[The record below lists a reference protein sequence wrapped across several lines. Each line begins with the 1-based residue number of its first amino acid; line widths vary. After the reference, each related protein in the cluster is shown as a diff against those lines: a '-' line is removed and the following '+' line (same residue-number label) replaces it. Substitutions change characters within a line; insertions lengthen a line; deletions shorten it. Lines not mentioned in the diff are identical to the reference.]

1 MRQETALVQD
11 EYKEIDN
18 GNQAK
23 LRDVTLGA
31 ESQRALAETQAAI
44 AIAMRRPRTEA
55 QAQANLERTLE
66 RKSFCE
72 KAIYIFPR
80 GGENVVGPS
89 INLAREIARL
99 WGNIQCGYKIVHD
112 EGDDRTIE
120 GFAWDLETNSKIIE
134 QITFKKIREKK
145 DFKTGR
151 LIAQGVSE
159 RDLREITAKHGAL
172 AVRNCILQLIP
183 RDIVDDAVEK
193 SQEIIAKN
201 IEKEDI
207 KKVRVKTLNAFEEM
221 GVMRESLEE
230 YLGHSI
236 DKATLKEVVELR
248 GIYKS
253 INDGVSKK
261 EEYFGKTKKDA
272 ATTPKEN
279 LNQIGMQ
286 DLIGDTVV

>member
-1 MRQETALVQD
+1 MRNETALAHN
-11 EYKEIDN
+11 EYNELEN
-18 GNQAK
+18 TNQPK
-23 LRDVTLGA
+23 NRDITLGA

-120 GFAWDLETNSKIIE
+120 GFAWDLETNSKITE

-151 LIAQGVSE
+151 LMAQGVSE

-183 RDIVDDAVEK
+183 RDIVDDAVDK

-207 KKVRVKTLNAFEEM
+207 KKVRVKTLNAFEEI
-221 GVMRESLEE
+221 GVMKDSLEE

-236 DKATLKEVVELR
+236 DKATSKEVAELR

-261 EEYFGKTKKDA
+261 EEYFGKAKKEA
-272 ATTPKEN
+272 ASVPKEDQSQMG
-279 LNQIGMQ
+279 LK
-286 DLIGDTVV
+286 DLIGNDAV